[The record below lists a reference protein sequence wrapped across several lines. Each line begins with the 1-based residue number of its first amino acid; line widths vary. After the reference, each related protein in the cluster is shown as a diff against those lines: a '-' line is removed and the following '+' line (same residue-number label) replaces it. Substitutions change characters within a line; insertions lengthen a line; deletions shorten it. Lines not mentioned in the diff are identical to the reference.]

1 MIAKLK
7 ALREEREEGFTLIE
21 LLVVILI
28 IGILAAIAIPVFLN
42 QRQTA
47 NDGAVKSDLRNAAL
61 SAETALIDNPG
72 GTTAFRTDIVSGKQ
86 YVCFSAV
93 ACTATTGQEVKLSGS
108 VSIVAGGT
116 ANAYWI
122 RGWHAN
128 GGKYKA
134 NTAGNYL
141 EYNSATGGL
150 PN

>member
-1 MIAKLK
+1 MLAKLK
-7 ALREEREEGFTLIE
+7 ALRQEREEGFTLIE

-47 NDGAVKSDLRNAAL
+47 NDGAVKSDVRNAAL
-61 SAETALIDNPG
+61 AAETALVSNPA
-72 GTTAFRTDIVSGKQ
+72 GTTPFRTDVVSGKQ

-108 VSIVAGGT
+108 VTITVAGT
-116 ANAYWI
+116 ANGYTI
-122 RGWHAN
+122 SGIHAN
-128 GGKYKA
+128 GKLHKA
-134 NTAGNYL
+134 GTPL
-141 EYNSATGGL
+141 VYNSATGGL